1 MATTSD
7 AAGKGSPRR
16 LRRLLGP
23 VASALGSLFMPP
35 LCLHCEGP
43 RWRGTPLCLAC
54 LRRLDALP
62 AAEGAACAR
71 CGAESCGE
79 DHGYWPH
86 AFSGARFLYRVTP
99 ELSTVV
105 HGFKYRH
112 MRRNAAFLCARLR
125 RRPDLADY
133 IRSFDAL
140 VPVPLHSARLRER
153 GYNQAALIAGRFG
166 AAAGVPVLSKAL
178 KRTRSTGTQTL
189 LGRDGRLRNLDGA
202 FACPDP
208 IKVRD
213 RRILLVDDVYTT
225 GATVG
230 ACATVLRSA
239 GAADVGVIALGR
251 VEAGAPE
258 DDFVAEMEAMA
269 AYLA

>member
-7 AAGKGSPRR
+7 AAGKGRPRPR
-16 LRRLLGP
+16 QAHLRSM
-23 VASALGSLFMPP
+23 AAALGRLFMPP

-43 RWRGTPLCLAC
+43 RWSGTPLCLAC

-62 AAEGAACAR
+62 QTKGDACAR
-71 CGAESCGE
+71 CGAGNCGE

-86 AFSGARFLYRVTP
+86 AFSSARFLYRVTP

-125 RRPDLADY
+125 RRPDLLGY
-133 IRSFDAL
+133 IRTFDAL
-140 VPVPLHSARLRER
+140 VPVPLHAARLRER
-153 GYNQAALIAGRFG
+153 GYNQAALIAGHF
-166 AAAGVPVLSKAL
+166 AAAACVPTLPEAL
-178 KRTRSTGTQTL
+178 RRTRSTGTQTL

-208 IKVRD
+208 GRMQGK
-213 RRILLVDDVYTT
+213 RILLVDDVFTT

-230 ACATVLRSA
+230 ACARALRAA